1 MDLALQPDARMS
13 TQQRLKRLWIGWTP
27 LAMLLAAATPA
38 QAEDAPTNR
47 FVSAQLGLSSV
58 NNDIGSGVAF
68 GVEGAF
74 FPQPEYGG
82 GAFLRAGNH
91 SNDITSFFFGVEG
104 LYRPSLFLEG
114 ITLGATLG
122 SGKFTAQGLS
132 GDSALAFGLKGAYD
146 YRLVSQP
153 ISLGIDLSVT
163 WCKPGDTT
171 LTTVSPLLTAKW
183 WF

>member
-1 MDLALQPDARMS
+1 MDPALQPGGPM
-13 TQQRLKRLWIGWTP
+13 TTQRLNRNWIGLTA
-27 LAMLLAAATPA
+27 LILLFAGAHTTFA
-38 QAEDAPTNR
+38 QEPNHR

-68 GVEGAF
+68 GVEGAY
-74 FPQPEYGG
+74 FPRPEFGG

-104 LYRPSLFLEG
+104 LYRPAMFVEG
-114 ITLGATLG
+114 VTLGATLG

-146 YRLVSQP
+146 YRLLTQP
-153 ISLGIDLSVT
+153 ISLGLDLSVT
-163 WCKPGDTT
+163 WCKPGDSM

>member
-1 MDLALQPDARMS
+1 MS
-13 TQQRLKRLWIGWTP
+13 IQRKKSNWIP
-27 LAMLLAAATPA
+27 LSTLTLLLAAAPLA
-38 QAEDAPTNR
+38 KAEVAPTHR

-58 NNDIGSGVAF
+58 NHDIGSGIAF

-74 FPQPEYGG
+74 FPRSNYGG

-104 LYRPSLFLEG
+104 LYRPSARLEG
-114 ITLGATLG
+114 VTLGATLG

-153 ISLGIDLSVT
+153 ISLGFDLSVT
-163 WCKPGDTT
+163 WCKPGDTL

>member
-1 MDLALQPDARMS
+1 MDSALQPGVCMI
-13 TQQRLKRLWIGWTP
+13 TQRLNRVWFGMTA
-27 LAMLLAAATPA
+27 LALLLTGASESRA
-38 QAEDAPTNR
+38 QHSNHR
-47 FVSAQLGLSSV
+47 FVSAQLGISSV
-58 NNDIGSGVAF
+58 NNDIGSGIAF
-68 GVEGAF
+68 GVEGAY
-74 FPQPEYGG
+74 FPRPEYGG

-104 LYRPSLFLEG
+104 LYRPAMFVEG
-114 ITLGATLG
+114 LTLGATLG

-146 YRLVSQP
+146 YRLLTQP
-153 ISLGIDLSVT
+153 ISLGLDLSVT
-163 WCKPGDTT
+163 WCKPGDSM